1 MLSAV
6 PAPAAPRIL
15 ILSHACWE
23 GLSRLPAMLHA
34 AGASV
39 EVFGPAG
46 NYPSLSRHVTASH
59 CAPAAMDAYLQALRE
74 FLAKTAPH
82 DWIVIG
88 DDTLWYALA
97 AHRTQS
103 WVQDVIQNAV
113 PLTSLDMV
121 VSKIHFSEK
130 CIAAGIRMPAFRVCH
145 SLAEAQDAAAV
156 LGFPLV
162 LKEAQ
167 GYAGLSVQ
175 ILHTPESL
183 AAADF
188 SEPRIVQAFIRG
200 KTLSACV
207 LYQHGV
213 LAGMFSY
220 YRSRTWGSLGPSAA
234 IRFKVFDGLTEMAQ
248 KLGQLSGFH
257 GLCGLDLI
265 ESEEDGQWY
274 LLEQNFRPTLTMDA
288 GHLAGVDLTGLLP
301 LLWSESSLPANL
313 PRLQNP
319 ASGQLEALFPQ
330 DFFRAIDERR
340 ALQIAGWLL
349 RPWRWRWQEPAIMA
363 LNLRIAMRKLFDSQH
378 GTV

>member
-6 PAPAAPRIL
+6 SAPAAPRIL

-34 AGASV
+34 AGARV

-46 NYPSLSRHVTASH
+46 NYPSLSRFATAKH
-59 CAPAAMDAYLQALRE
+59 TAPQAMESYLQALQE
-74 FLAKTAPH
+74 FLSRSAAP

-97 AHRTQS
+97 ERREQQ
-103 WVQDVIQNAV
+103 WVQAIIQHAV
-113 PLTSLDMV
+113 PLSSLDFI
-121 VSKIHFSEK
+121 VSKIVFSEK
-130 CIAAGIRMPAFRVCH
+130 CQAAGIRMPAFKVCGNA
-145 SLAEAQDAAAV
+145 AEAQQAATE
-156 LGFPLV
+156 LGFPVV

-167 GYAGLSVQ
+167 GFAGLSVQ

-188 SEPRIVQAFIRG
+188 SGPRIVQAFIWG
-200 KTLSACV
+200 KTLSACA
-207 LYQHGV
+207 LYRHGE

-234 IRFKVFDGLTEMAQ
+234 IRFKVFEGLTEMAQ
-248 KLGQLSGFH
+248 KLGQLSRFH

-288 GHLAGVDLTGLLP
+288 GHLAGADLTGLLP
-301 LLWSESSLPANL
+301 LLWSGNSQSENL

-319 ASGQLEALFPQ
+319 ACGQLEALFPQ

-340 ALQIAGWLL
+340 RLQIAGWLL
-349 RPWRWRWQEPAIMA
+349 RPWRWRWQEPGIMA
-363 LNLRIAMRKLFDSQH
+363 LNLRIAMRKLFNRQH
-378 GTV
+378 GTI